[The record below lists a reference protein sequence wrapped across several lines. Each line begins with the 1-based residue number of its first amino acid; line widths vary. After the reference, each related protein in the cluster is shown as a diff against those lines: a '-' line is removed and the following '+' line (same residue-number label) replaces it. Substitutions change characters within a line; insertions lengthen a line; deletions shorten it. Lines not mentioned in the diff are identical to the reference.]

1 MASILRL
8 DMSYSSNSS
17 PATNESPV
25 DCLESPVRAGLVEQ
39 GHVPAIET
47 MLLEGKAWE
56 QIGREIG
63 WDAVTAAQHYA
74 VYAVHRIRALEAS
87 AEDSGKAAIP
97 TRAEAAFEA
106 PRVLIDV
113 DCALH
118 PGSPFAAIVF
128 STCYE
133 NPVNAYLALEKL
145 LTHQGVEG
153 EVLFDL
159 LAANGTDERTGR
171 YVCCNLKDGRFE
183 REWGHPLA
191 PEDLGYDYRTYCDAF
206 YRNYRAEVDL
216 SLLPQEL
223 KARFEPATEG

>member
-1 MASILRL
+1 MTHSSTPLFSEYVADPLTGILDARIQQ
-8 DMSYSSNSS
+8 
-17 PATNESPV
+17 
-25 DCLESPVRAGLVEQ
+25 GLVEQ
-39 GHVPAIET
+39 GRIPVIET
-47 MLLEGKAWE
+47 MLLEGKDWG

-87 AEDSGKAAIP
+87 AVESGKVAMPA
-97 TRAEAAFEA
+97 RAEVAFEA

-118 PGSPFAAIVF
+118 PGSPFSAIVF

-133 NPVNAYLALEKL
+133 NPVNAYLVLEKL
-145 LTHQGVEG
+145 LTQQGVEG

-171 YVCCNLKDGRFE
+171 YVCCNLRGGQFE

-191 PEDLGYDYRTYCDAF
+191 PEDLGYDYRAYCDAF
-206 YRNYRAEVDL
+206 YRNHRREVDL
-216 SLLPQEL
+216 SLLPQDL
-223 KARFEPATEG
+223 KARFQTGVEG